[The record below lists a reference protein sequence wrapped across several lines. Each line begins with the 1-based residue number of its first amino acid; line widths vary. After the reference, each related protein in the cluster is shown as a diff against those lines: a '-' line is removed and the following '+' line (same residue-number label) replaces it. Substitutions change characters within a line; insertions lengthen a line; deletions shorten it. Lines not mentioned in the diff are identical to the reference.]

1 MSAAE
6 YKRKTW
12 FALLVSRCES
22 TPRAKVARQLGVS
35 PATVSQ
41 VLNGSGLY
49 GSGQASTEHIA
60 ERVVHTFGR
69 YPCPYLTEEAGGV
82 EQVIT
87 AAQCRAYA
95 HRPAPTG
102 SPRDMQHWQAC
113 RQCSHAEHSAPP
125 APREIKPRKPDVRC
139 TPDST
144 LTAPVQK
151 DYDHV

>member
-82 EQVIT
+82 EQVILLRN
-87 AAQCRAYA
+87 AALMHTGLPQPDHPAICSTGKPAA
-95 HRPAPTG
+95 SAPTPNTARHLRHG
-102 SPRDMQHWQAC
+102 KS
-113 RQCSHAEHSAPP
+113 SHANQTCA
-125 APREIKPRKPDVRC
+125 VR
-139 TPDST
+139 PIR
-144 LTAPVQK
+144 
-151 DYDHV
+151 H